1 MKLQKRYGT
10 DKKDIGERKISI
22 KWKFFISFFF
32 FPLCLSVFMVINYI
46 RDKTFFEA
54 QIENSARTGFDHTEQ
69 LLDMYFSEIANLIRT
84 FASSDIIKAVEADI
98 TSYKDRHTPTGV
110 SKMICEPGS
119 YEDQVMRLCTQFQ
132 QENQVFVGI
141 AFATEHNGGYV
152 HYPPI
157 DRKDGYDARTRA
169 WYKLGKQKPGEV
181 LSLDAYQTSS
191 GQPVMTIVE
200 GIIDITG
207 KFKGVVTFDVD
218 LSRLAM
224 LFHKKNANAFKII
237 LTDRTDKVIVN
248 TLNPSDF
255 FIAAKDLPIKNL
267 ADYTYH
273 KQTAFEETISGA
285 TYYAEAKPIHLP
297 FVDFGCIT
305 FISKTRLTAHL
316 AQLRL
321 FFASATGISL
331 IIFLLVFVA
340 VGRTLIKPIVHTTQL
355 LKGIAEGDGDLH
367 VRLPIKSNDEI
378 GRLSL
383 YFNLTI
389 EKIQQSVQSVSMTT
403 QDIHAT
409 GAELVSNM
417 NCTAATVDEINDTI
431 VNIKHLTT
439 KRTESVTAIS
449 TSLQS
454 MLRTIEEL
462 DKQVEMQT
470 HTVDSS
476 SVYIKQMVMNIKSV
490 AQTIQEN
497 LAALE
502 ELNKATRSGRTLIGE
517 TVTLSHAVQ
526 ESSEILLETSAVIQN
541 IAAQT
546 NLLSMNAGIE
556 AAHAGEAG
564 KGFAVVA
571 QEIRKL
577 AEDSSGHGDKISRI
591 LKELKEK
598 IEHVSNSAQQAQRQF
613 DSIMELAQHT
623 QEQEKS
629 VMEAMSQQEEGNEY
643 ILKTIETIGGITH
656 NVHQVSQE
664 MLSSSNLVSSEM
676 KRLATMAD
684 SISESMT
691 KMSTGTEEINSAVQ
705 EVNHLTQRHKETTDA
720 LIKEIRK
727 FKI

>member
-1 MKLQKRYGT
+1 MKSQKWYSIG
-10 DKKDIGERKISI
+10 KKDIDGKKNSI
-22 KWKFFISFFF
+22 RWKFFMSFCF

-54 QIENSARTGFDHTEQ
+54 QIENSAGSSFDHTEQ
-69 LLDMYFSEIANLIRT
+69 LLDMYFSEIANLIQT

-98 TSYKDRHTPTGV
+98 TSYKDRQTPTGV

-119 YEDQVMRLCTQFQ
+119 YEEQVMRLCGQFQ
-132 QENQVFVGI
+132 QENQVFIGI

-157 DRKDGYDARTRA
+157 DRKDGYDARTRS

-181 LSLDAYQTSS
+181 VSLDAYQTSS
-191 GQPVMTIVE
+191 GQTVMTIVE
-200 GIIDITG
+200 GIVDVRG
-207 KFKGVVTFDVD
+207 NFKGVVTFDVD
-218 LSRLAM
+218 LLRLAL
-224 LFHKKNANAFKII
+224 LFHKKNANDLKII

-248 TLNPSDF
+248 TVNPSDF

-267 ADYTYH
+267 TDYTYH
-273 KQTAFEETISGA
+273 KQARFEETISGV
-285 TYYAEAKPIHLP
+285 TYYAEAKPIRLP
-297 FVDFGCIT
+297 LVDFGCIT
-305 FISKTRLTAHL
+305 LISKTTLTTHL

-321 FFASATGISL
+321 FFISATGISL
-331 IIFLLVFVA
+331 IIFLLVFIA
-340 VGRTLIKPIVHTTQL
+340 AGRTLIRPIVHTTQL

-367 VRLPIKSNDEI
+367 IRLPVKSNDEI

-389 EKIQQSVQSVSMTT
+389 EKIQKSIQSVSMTT
-403 QDIHAT
+403 QNIHAT
-409 GAELVSNM
+409 GTELVSNM

-439 KRTESVTAIS
+439 KRSESVTAIS

-454 MLRTIEEL
+454 MLHTIEEL

-470 HTVDSS
+470 QTVDSS
-476 SVYIKQMVMNIKSV
+476 SEYIKQMVMNIKSV
-490 AQTIQEN
+490 AQTIQAN

-502 ELNKATRSGRTLIGE
+502 ELNKATQNGQALIGE
-517 TVTLSHAVQ
+517 TVSLSHAVQ

-541 IAAQT
+541 LAAQT

-598 IEHVSNSAQQAQRQF
+598 IEHVSTSAQQAQRQF
-613 DSIMELAQHT
+613 DSIMKLAQHT

-629 VMEAMSQQEEGNEY
+629 VMQAMLQQEEGNEY

-656 NVHQVSQE
+656 NVRHVSQE
-664 MLSSSNLVSSEM
+664 MLNSSNLVSGEM
-676 KRLATMAD
+676 KRLATMANT
-684 SISESMT
+684 ISESMT
-691 KMSTGTEEINSAVQ
+691 KMSTSTEEINSAVKG
-705 EVNHLTQRHKETTDA
+705 VNDLTQRNKETTDA
-720 LIKEIRK
+720 LINEIRK